1 MPLSLSIKLGVPTKH
16 RLTPWYKS
24 RTYLLNSIAPTVIH
38 DYAHQRY
45 YESGVG
51 AKDFPFRRIRTT
63 NAMMFDSAGRMVWA
77 PVNMSA
83 RSEPGG
89 AGWGLASV
97 TITTVPISCPSGQI
111 VKKLVANNG
120 ISLNAN
126 DGLGGVASTAIPT
139 NANQT
144 YCLSFYA
151 KAAEVTSVRVREPT
165 MTGHRSVINLT
176 TGVVTLESGSSG
188 LTHMLV
194 TSQNVGD
201 GWWRII
207 CRRTA
212 SGTSQGF
219 NIKPGDTTG
228 DGVSGI
234 YVSAFQFEPDDIS
247 TPKTPI
253 TTTGTAY
260 YGPRFDS
267 NPVTGTAHGVLIE
280 DARTNLVLNSHT
292 YQTGWTLTNC
302 FLSTLTTDPMGLTFG
317 QTILEGAPATTA
329 LLSTAFATTAS
340 TVYSA
345 SVYLKRGNTDWVRF
359 RCVDTTS
366 TNGFQCWVNLATGT
380 MGTANLFG
388 TGTYTASSA
397 KITALPNGWYRV
409 SMNGT
414 IGTDI
419 SMRVSTVT
427 AAGDTSTTNIGGGT
441 YQVWGHQ
448 VELLNES
455 SYIPTYT
462 ASATRAIDSFIMD
475 IPTAINQARG
485 TWYMSII
492 KSNKSIVSGGRLF
505 GLSDGTVNNM
515 IEIIITATGQTQY
528 KTTMGGIA
536 SFVPVTAAGLTNMT
550 ETKIG
555 ILYSSPTK
563 KAVINGAAV
572 VTEAVTAFPT
582 SGYTKFFIGSSA
594 GASSA
599 HNGWIKEIRYYVEV
613 TASDSQLQTFT
624 A

>member
-1 MPLSLSIKLGVPTKH
+1 MNRVRASKVNTTRWYNDVGTALNRVLPT
-16 RLTPWYKS
+16 L
-24 RTYLLNSIAPTVIH
+24 AH
-38 DYAHQRY
+38 DYANNRY
-45 YESGVG
+45 YNTVDGETT
-51 AKDFPFRRIRTT
+51 FPFTAVRTT

-126 DGLGGVASTAIPT
+126 DGLGGVTSTAIPT

-219 NIKPGDTTG
+219 DIKPGDTTG

-267 NPVTGTAHGVLIE
+267 NPVTGTARGVLIE
-280 DARTNLVLNSHT
+280 DTRTNLVLNSHT
-292 YQTGWTLTNC
+292 YQTGWILTNVS
-302 FLSTLTTDPMGLTFG
+302 LSTLTTDPMGLTFG
-317 QTILEGAPATTA
+317 RTILEGAPATTA
-329 LLSTAFATTAS
+329 LLSAAFATTAS
-340 TVYSA
+340 TQYNA
-345 SVYLKRGNTDWVRF
+345 SVYLKRGNTDWIRF

-380 MGTANLFG
+380 IGTANLLG
-388 TGTYTASSA
+388 AGTYTASSA

-409 SMNGT
+409 SISGT

-427 AAGDTSTTNIGGGT
+427 ASADASVTNVSAGT

-448 VELLNES
+448 VELVNES

-462 ASATRAIDSFIMD
+462 ASATRAIDSLLID
-475 IPTAINQARG
+475 IPAAIVQSRG
-485 TWYMSII
+485 TWHVSFI
-492 KSNKSIVSGGRLF
+492 KGMVNNVSGARLF
-505 GLSDGTVNNM
+505 GINDGTINNG
-515 IEIIITATGQTQY
+515 IELLISLTGQLQY
-528 KTTMGGIA
+528 KTIIA
-536 SFVPVTAAGLTNMT
+536 GVSSFVPTTPNLITSMA
-550 ETKIG
+550 ETKAAAMY
-555 ILYSSPTK
+555 LSPSK
-563 KAVINGAAV
+563 KGVIDGGTVA
-572 VTEAVTAFPT
+572 TEAVTAFPT
-582 SGYTKFFIGSSA
+582 SGYTKFFVGASGGTSSA
-594 GASSA
+594 L
-599 HNGWIKEIRYYVEV
+599 NGWIQEIRYYADA
-613 TASDSQLQTFT
+613 TATDAQIT
-624 A
+624 ALTA